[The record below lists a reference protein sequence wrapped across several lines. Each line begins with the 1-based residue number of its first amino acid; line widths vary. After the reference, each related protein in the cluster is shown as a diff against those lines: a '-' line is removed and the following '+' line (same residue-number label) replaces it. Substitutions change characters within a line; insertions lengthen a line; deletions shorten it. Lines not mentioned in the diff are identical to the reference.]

1 MAYYR
6 ADGQDQGS
14 GEEYLVRL
22 IAEYKEHKWVYT
34 YPPEEANGMIDVLAD
49 QAMKGKLPVVLADTL
64 INMVVEG
71 VDAGI

>member
-1 MAYYR
+1 M
-6 ADGQDQGS
+6 
-14 GEEYLVRL
+14 

-49 QAMKGKLPVVLADTL
+49 QAMRGKLPVVLADTL